1 MNERI
6 LIIEDDQ
13 DIAFIEKDY
22 LEMSGYAITI
32 ASDGLTGL
40 KEGLSGSYQL
50 VLLDVMLPG
59 MDGFEVCRRLRDKVD
74 IPIMMVTA
82 KREDIDKI
90 RGLGFGAD
98 DYVEKPFSPS
108 VLVARVKS
116 QLAQYQRLKGTQI
129 HKKSRITLGNI
140 SLDPDTHRVFVGDK
154 EKSCPIRSSRY
165 WNFSWSMP
173 TWSSAKKRFTT
184 KYGAWIPWG
193 IRRLCRSIST
203 GSVKPSKKTPINP
216 AISLPSGGLA
226 ISLSHNVH

>member
-22 LEMSGYAITI
+22 LEMSGYTVVI
-32 ASDGLTGL
+32 ASDGLAGL
-40 KEGLSGSYQL
+40 NEALSGTYQL

-74 IPIMMVTA
+74 IPIMIVTA

-116 QLAQYQRLKGTQI
+116 QLAQYQRLKGSSLRKNRALLWEIFPSTLI
-129 HKKSRITLGNI
+129 HTRYLWEIRK
-140 SLDPDTHRVFVGDK
+140 
-154 EKSCPIRSSRY
+154 KSCPIKNSRY
-165 WNFSWSMP
+165 WNFLWSMP
-173 TWSSAKKRFTT
+173 IWYSARKRFMTR
-184 KYGAWIPWG
+184 YGAWIPWA
-193 IRRLCRSIST
+193 IRPRCRSIST
-203 GSVKPSKKTPINP
+203 ASGKPSKKIPISR
-216 AISLPSGGLA
+216 AICSPYGA
-226 ISLSHNVH
+226 

>member
-22 LEMSGYAITI
+22 LEMSGYTVVI
-32 ASDGLTGL
+32 ASDGLAGL
-40 KEGLSGSYQL
+40 NEALSGTYQL

-74 IPIMMVTA
+74 IPIMIVTA

-116 QLAQYQRLKGTQI
+116 
-129 HKKSRITLGNI
+129 
-140 SLDPDTHRVFVGDK
+140 
-154 EKSCPIRSSRY
+154 
-165 WNFSWSMP
+165 
-173 TWSSAKKRFTT
+173 
-184 KYGAWIPWG
+184 
-193 IRRLCRSIST
+193 
-203 GSVKPSKKTPINP
+203 
-216 AISLPSGGLA
+216 
-226 ISLSHNVH
+226 